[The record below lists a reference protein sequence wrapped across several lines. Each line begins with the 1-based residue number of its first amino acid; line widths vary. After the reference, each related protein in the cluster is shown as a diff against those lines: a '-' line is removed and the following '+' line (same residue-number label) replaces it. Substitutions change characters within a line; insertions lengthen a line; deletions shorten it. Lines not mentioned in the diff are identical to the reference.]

1 MAWADNTAPT
11 KPQADATTFDTSRTD
26 HNGLLIFI
34 FKNIKNLNSV
44 LYLESVIRPASK
56 LHNTGLLIKR
66 KVLDI
71 HLNRQLFILNFMNI
85 L

>member
-34 FKNIKNLNSV
+34 FKNIENLNSV
-44 LYLESVIRPASK
+44 LPGIRHTSSFQ
-56 LHNTGLLIKR
+56 TS
-66 KVLDI
+66 
-71 HLNRQLFILNFMNI
+71 
-85 L
+85 